1 MAEDGVT
8 EALHIAQS
16 DGLSP
21 TIDNANKAIELVKEK
36 YPNINYRALESKTTT
51 IGEGMLVKLACRL
64 RDY

>member
-36 YPNINYRALESKTTT
+36 YGARAFA
-51 IGEGMLVKLACRL
+51 LADELCK
-64 RDY
+64 